1 MAPAGSD
8 VGLQDAA
15 TTGGDSYTL
24 DAAPMRPRFSLL
36 NILVAI
42 IGAALLVFTIRRV
55 GWAEVVSGVTSVGW
69 WFILVVILGATRMAC
84 RSRAWM
90 ACANDPGSGPA
101 RRSPGEGGTREPE
114 AGTLSFGAA
123 FSAMLAADALGN
135 LTPLG
140 LLASE
145 PTKIMMTR
153 ARITTVTSVASVTIE
168 NAFYTASVAMVLLAG
183 TWFFFQRA
191 EVPPVLEQLAE
202 VIVVAILVA
211 AVVGL
216 WAARSQPAVLSRFAP
231 LIMRLAGRASVPADA
246 FREVEA
252 RIYGVLRW
260 PFLRLAQ
267 VASWEVAFHIAAVAE
282 VWLVLRLLPAA
293 SGATLVDAFL
303 LESAGRFVTIAFKF
317 IPYRLG
323 IDEAGSG
330 AVAQVIGIGP
340 AAGVTLALVR
350 RLRILVLNAVGLVRL
365 ANT

>member
-1 MAPAGSD
+1 
-8 VGLQDAA
+8 
-15 TTGGDSYTL
+15 
-24 DAAPMRPRFSLL
+24 MRPKFSLL

-69 WFILVVILGATRMAC
+69 WFVLVVILGAVRMAC
-84 RSRAWM
+84 RARAWM
-90 ACANDPGSGPA
+90 ICADDSKLRFRDA
-101 RRSPGEGGTREPE
+101 
-114 AGTLSFGAA
+114 FG
-123 FSAMLAADALGN
+123 AMLAADALGN

-145 PTKIMMTR
+145 PTKIMLTR
-153 ARITTVTSVASVTIE
+153 SRISTVTSVASVTIE
-168 NAFYTASVAMVLLAG
+168 NGFYTASVLVVLLAG

-191 EVPPVLEQLAE
+191 GVPPALEQLAE
-202 VIVVAILVA
+202 VIVIAIAIA
-211 AVVGL
+211 AVIGL
-216 WAARSQPAVLSRFAP
+216 WLARSQPALLSRFAP
-231 LIMRLAGRASVPADA
+231 LITKLAGRTAVPAEA
-246 FREVEA
+246 LREVES

-260 PFLRLAQ
+260 PLGRLAH
-267 VASWEVAFHIAAVAE
+267 VGAWEAVFHVAAVAE
-282 VWLVLRLLPAA
+282 VWLVLHLLPMAA
-293 SGATLVDAFL
+293 NATLVDAFL

-350 RLRILVLNAVGLVRL
+350 RLRILVLNVFGLIRL
-365 ANT
+365 ARA

>member
-1 MAPAGSD
+1 
-8 VGLQDAA
+8 
-15 TTGGDSYTL
+15 
-24 DAAPMRPRFSLL
+24 MRPKFSLL

-69 WFILVVILGATRMAC
+69 WFVLVVILGAVRMAC
-84 RSRAWM
+84 RARAWM
-90 ACANDPGSGPA
+90 ICAQDPAQHSSTPA
-101 RRSPGEGGTREPE
+101 LQHPSTSAPQHLRFRD
-114 AGTLSFGAA
+114 AFG
-123 FSAMLAADALGN
+123 AMLAADALGN

-145 PTKIMMTR
+145 PTKIMLTR
-153 ARITTVTSVASVTIE
+153 SRISTVTSVASVTIE
-168 NAFYTASVAMVLLAG
+168 NGFYTASVLVVLLAG

-191 EVPPVLEQLAE
+191 GVPPALEQLAE
-202 VIVVAILVA
+202 VIVIAIAIA
-211 AVVGL
+211 AVIGL
-216 WAARSQPAVLSRFAP
+216 WLARSQPALLSRFAP
-231 LIMRLAGRASVPADA
+231 LITKLAGRTAVPAEA
-246 FREVEA
+246 LREVES

-260 PFLRLAQ
+260 PLGRLAH
-267 VASWEVAFHIAAVAE
+267 VGAWEAVFHVAAVAE
-282 VWLVLRLLPAA
+282 VWLVLHLLPMAA
-293 SGATLVDAFL
+293 NATLVDAFL

-350 RLRILVLNAVGLVRL
+350 RLRILVLNVFGLIRL
-365 ANT
+365 ARA